1 MDYDMRSS
9 VSTKRA
15 PSPRGFYSQAV
26 RAGSFLFISGQLPLA
41 EDNQLV
47 GKSAAEQTTKALE
60 NVRAIVEAGHATLA
74 DLVQVVVYISEISY
88 WPEVNTVYEAFLSGL
103 SPAPARIVVPVKD
116 LHYGAKVEI
125 QAIAYIDDS
134 K

>member
-1 MDYDMRSS
+1 MKFA

-26 RAGSFLFISGQLPLA
+26 RAGSFLFVSGQLPLD
-41 EDNQLV
+41 EDGQLV
-47 GKSAAEQTTKALE
+47 GKLAAEQTTKALE
-60 NVRAIVEAGHATLA
+60 NVRAILEAGDATLA
-74 DLVQVVVYISEISY
+74 DLVQVVIYVSDVSY
-88 WPEVNTVYEAFLSGL
+88 WPEINDVYETLLSGA
-103 SPAPARIVVPVKD
+103 SPPPARAVVPVKD

-125 QAIAYIDDS
+125 QAVAYINDA